1 MKVLNLYAGIGG
13 NRKLWKDCEVTA
25 VELNPEVAEI
35 YKSFFP
41 DDKII
46 IGDAADYLAKH
57 YDEFDFIWASPPCQS
72 HSKLNQVNNR
82 HQRYNKSRKLPDMI
96 LYAEIIYLQTFF
108 RGNWVVENV
117 KPYYKPLIQP
127 SFEIARHYFWSNK
140 IIWNLD
146 FNMGAFTNIKDDV
159 ESMQKLY
166 GFNLQNWKGKT
177 TIGRWLKNCVIP
189 EVGEY
194 IFNKI
199 RERE

>member
-46 IGDAADYLAKH
+46 IGDAHEYLRLH
-57 YDEFDFIWASPPCQS
+57 FREFDFIWASPPCPT
-72 HSKLNQVNNR
+72 HSVLQMT
-82 HQRYNKSRKLPDMI
+82 RYYDDNLKYPDMT
-96 LYAEIIYLQTFF
+96 LYQEIIWLQTFF
-108 RGNWVVENV
+108 KGNWVIENV
-117 KPYYKPLIQP
+117 KPYYKTLIQP
-127 SFEIARHYFWSNK
+127 TFELERHYFWSNK

-146 FNMGAFTNIKDDV
+146 FNLETYTSVRDDIK
-159 ESMQKLY
+159 SMQKIY
-166 GFNLQNWKGKT
+166 GFDLKQFKGKT
-177 TIGRWLKNCVIP
+177 DIRKCLRNCVIP

-199 RERE
+199 KERE